1 MKQAPSRLVM
11 VVGLALSGSLWLAG
25 CGEEPSSVRGVREAG
40 NTMVSVAGGA
50 DAAVAIEDQ
59 EKAFSEAMG
68 ELSSAQ
74 TSGDGP
80 FVGLGA
86 QLGASVKLGQVGP
99 AAAKLGEIAD
109 KTSEAGRSIATA
121 LSRYRTLRSLAE
133 ASQFDPS
140 PRTNELNKEVEN
152 ARSKIAEATATLQS
166 LEARQAKTLADAKA
180 RDDEAAGFERQAV
193 GLKEQARPKPAA
205 EASPILEQ
213 ALVAQA
219 KADERR
225 LEAAKLR
232 ADALLLEPEK
242 LGASQRIEELTKQIA
257 TLENEKKMVAAR
269 AETAGKARS
278 ETEAEATKVAGE
290 LDAMGAALRDMYQK
304 ELTPALEALVAAG
317 EAGVSAGSKVTGAG
331 GSIVKARAKH
341 RMADIELT
349 RLRQI
354 EAYGTVMGE
363 LARVTPALSG
373 SAGFAEQAKAA
384 ADAAKESREKVK
396 LSYTEASEAYGSVAT
411 KTEAAEAAKNS
422 LVSRLKAMAEPKDDK
437 TAIRDLYEAAKAAA
451 AEKDLAKLGELSHAT
466 GPAKEAL
473 DSMVSMGAAI
483 KKLDEACKSK
493 FGKTATEA
501 IPQLAMMSGAGGLG
515 GMAEVNV
522 DALDVKIQGD
532 KATVTIP
539 GKDKPDQLVKVDGRW
554 LFSADAEM
562 AEQGAGASAM
572 MAMIKPLVGAIEGL
586 ASQVEDG
593 TIDSIDGLG
602 PALQKAM
609 MEAMGAGGGAPGAD
623 VEN

>member
-1 MKQAPSRLVM
+1 MKQAPSRLVV
-11 VVGLALSGSLWLAG
+11 VVGLALSCSAWFAG
-25 CGEEPSSVRGVREAG
+25 CGEEPASVRGAREAG
-40 NTMVSVAGGA
+40 NTMVAVAGGA
-50 DAAVAIEDQ
+50 DAAVPIEDQ
-59 EKAFSEAMG
+59 EKAFAEAMG
-68 ELSSAQ
+68 ELSTTQA
-74 TSGDGP
+74 SGDGP

-109 KTSEAGRSIATA
+109 RTSEAGRSIATA

-133 ASQFDPS
+133 ASQFDPA
-140 PRTNELNKEVEN
+140 PRTSELNKEVES
-152 ARSKIAEATATLQS
+152 ARSKIAEATSTLQS
-166 LEARQAKTLADAKA
+166 LEARQAKTLADAKS

-213 ALVAQA
+213 ALVAQG

-225 LEAAKLR
+225 LEAARLR

-290 LDAMGAALRDMYQK
+290 LDAMGASLRDLYTK

-317 EAGVSAGSKVTGAG
+317 EAGVSAASKVSGAG

-341 RMADIELT
+341 RLADIELT

-354 EAYGTVMGE
+354 EAYGTVMGQ
-363 LARVTPALSG
+363 LAGVSPALAG

-396 LSYTEASEAYGSVAT
+396 QAYTEASESYGSVAT
-411 KTEAAEAAKNS
+411 KSEAAEAAKNS
-422 LVSRLKAMAEPKDDK
+422 LVSRLKAMAEPKDDR

-451 AEKDLAKLGELSHAT
+451 AEKDLAKMAELSHAT
-466 GPAKEAL
+466 GGNKEAL
-473 DSMVSMGAAI
+473 DSMVSIGQAI

-493 FGKTATEA
+493 FGKSATEA
-501 IPQLAMMSGAGGLG
+501 IPQLGMMSGAGMLG
-515 GMAEVNV
+515 EMAAMNL
-522 DALDVKIQGD
+522 DALEVKIQGD
-532 KATVTIP
+532 KATVTVP
-539 GKDKPDQLVKVDGRW
+539 GKDEPDQLVKVDGRW

-562 AEQGAGASAM
+562 AAQGEGASAM
-572 MAMIKPLVGAIEGL
+572 SAMMKPLIGAIEGL
-586 ASQVEDG
+586 AGKVEDG
-593 TIDSIDGLG
+593 TIESIEGVG

-609 MEAMGAGGGAPGAD
+609 MEAMGAGGAAPGGD